1 MAGKNPITPAHVPS
15 ALVRDIDVYSPPGA
29 DEDYHLAMKRI
40 QDSGPD
46 IFWSPYQGGHW
57 VAVRAEDMYREFF
70 VNYEIYSS
78 SILSVPKEEALPYKL
93 LPIESDPPAHTA
105 YRALIA
111 PWFTPKAIGNL
122 ALRARELS
130 VSLIEGFRGKGGCE
144 FITDF
149 AQHLPIAIFMSL
161 VDLPWQDRELL
172 MGLAERQV
180 YQKSHEDRL
189 DSLAQMHRY
198 LAGKLAE
205 RRASPGADMLSK
217 IATAHVNGRALTETE
232 QAGMA
237 TLVLIGGLDTVASML
252 GFIAAFLARH
262 PDHRRQLIEEPQ
274 LIPNAVEELI
284 RRHGVAQPSR
294 IILKDHEYKG
304 VKFKA
309 GDQIV
314 LSTMMSGLDERAFP
328 EPLKVDFRRKVQAH
342 AIFGNGPHRCPG
354 SYLARTEIKVYLEEW
369 LKRIPDFSIAAG
381 AKPITRT
388 GVNGSFCYLPLTW
401 PSPAA

>member
-1 MAGKNPITPAHVPS
+1 MAGKNPNTPPHVPP
-15 ALVRDIDVYSPPGA
+15 ALVFDIDIYAPPGA
-29 DEDYHLAMKRI
+29 EEDYHLAMKRI
-40 QDSGPD
+40 QDSVPD

-57 VAVRAEDMYREFF
+57 VSVRGGDMYREFLT
-70 VNYEIYSS
+70 NYGIYSS

-111 PWFTPKAIGNL
+111 PWFTPKAIGDL
-122 ALRARELS
+122 ELKARELTI
-130 VSLIEGFRGKGGCE
+130 SLIEGFRSKGECE
-144 FITDF
+144 FITEF
-149 AQHLPIAIFMSL
+149 SQHLPIAIFMSL
-161 VDLPWQDRELL
+161 VDLPWQDRQFL

-189 DSLAQMHRY
+189 DSLAQMQRY

-205 RRASPGADMLSK
+205 RRASPGTDMLSK
-217 IATAHVNGRALTETE
+217 IATARVDGGALTEVE

-252 GFIAAFLARH
+252 GFVAAFLARN
-262 PDHRRQLIEEPQ
+262 PDHRRQLAREPE

-294 IILKDHEYKG
+294 IIIKDHEYKG
-304 VKFKA
+304 IKFKA

-314 LSTMMSGLDERAFP
+314 LSTMMSGLDERLFP
-328 EPLKVDFRRKVQAH
+328 DPLKVDFRRKVQTH

-354 SYLARTEIKVYLEEW
+354 SFLARTEIKVYLQEW
-369 LKRIPDFSIAAG
+369 LKRIPDFSIKAG
-381 AKPITRT
+381 EKPIIRT

-401 PSPAA
+401 KSAAA